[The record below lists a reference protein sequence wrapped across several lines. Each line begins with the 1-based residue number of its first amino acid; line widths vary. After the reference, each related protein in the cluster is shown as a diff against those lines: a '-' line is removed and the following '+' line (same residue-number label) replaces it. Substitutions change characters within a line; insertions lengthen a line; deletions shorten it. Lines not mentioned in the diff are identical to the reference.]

1 MNRRLFMRHAL
12 TGLGLGSLPVSLVRA
27 ASEELPTPPTAPA
40 PPQPAPETVM
50 ATMGLPIKAS
60 VGPLLERARAA
71 LDTHADK
78 ILLRDRIAL
87 ADFSAA
93 SSQHRF
99 HIVDLAAGHAISY
112 LVAHGLGSDPTHSGY
127 LQTFSN
133 EPNSQATS
141 EGAYLTGELYDGQHG
156 ASMRL
161 VGLDPTNN
169 NADIRAIVVHSAPY
183 VSEDHV
189 AVWGKAGR
197 SNGCFVF
204 APHLITQVLGLIGP
218 GRLLLSAKI

>member
-12 TGLGLGSLPVSLVRA
+12 TGLGLGCLPPAMARP
-27 ASEELPTPPTAPA
+27 ASEALSVPLGAPSAPPA
-40 PPQPAPETVM
+40 PDAVM
-50 ATMGLPIKAS
+50 AMMGLPVKTS
-60 VGPLLERARAA
+60 VGLLLERARAA
-71 LDTHADK
+71 LDTHSDRIA
-78 ILLRDRIAL
+78 LRDRIAI
-87 ADFSAA
+87 ADFAAA
-93 SSQHRF
+93 SNQHRF
-99 HIVDLAAGHAISY
+99 HIVDLAAGKAVSY
-112 LVAHGLGSDPTHSGY
+112 LVAHGLGSDPEHSGY
-127 LQTFSN
+127 LRSFSN

-204 APHLITQVLGLIGP
+204 APHLIAQVLGLIGP